1 MTHGPISIDYAVI
14 AFYGLGLLLLAVAA
28 TRRGGGAREYF
39 LASRAASWPTVG
51 LSLLASNISSTTMV
65 GLAGAA
71 YLSGISVYNY
81 EWMAGVVLV
90 MFVALMLPTLLASG
104 VYTMP
109 ELLERRYDRTTRLYF
124 AGLTLFLNLAVDAAG
139 TLYAGAFLFKLLYPG
154 VELWIIVAVL
164 ALAAGLYTAAGGMR
178 AVLYTEVMQ
187 ALILLGGSAVIA
199 VAAFGRAGGWGA
211 IVAAVPADKL
221 SLIRPLDDPTLPWL
235 GLLTGVPILGFYF
248 WCTNQF
254 MVQRVLAARSLDHG
268 RWGCLFAGLLKLPVL
283 WLMVL
288 PGTAALLFAPDL
300 GEADLVYPTLLFDL
314 IPNGFMGIVIA
325 GFLAAAMS
333 SLAATFNA
341 AATIVTMDFVRP
353 AFPDI
358 GDRALTRCGRI
369 ATVAFMIAAAA
380 WAPQVLRFPSLW
392 QYLQAVLAYAV
403 PPAVVL
409 FLAGLLWRRA
419 SSSGAHAAILV
430 GILAGAA
437 LFLLGPVSGRFE
449 IHFLY
454 AAPIILLASG
464 AAMMLGSLL
473 RPARESSP
481 LLWTR
486 AHWRSESAA
495 LASVPW
501 WQNYRYQ
508 GLGLM
513 LLTAA
518 VVFAFR

>member
-1 MTHGPISIDYAVI
+1 MHRPETIDLLVI
-14 AFYGLGLLLLAVAA
+14 AFYGIGLLLLAFAA

-39 LASRAASWPTVG
+39 LASRGAAWPTVG

-81 EWMAGVVLV
+81 EWMAAVVLV
-90 MFVALMLPTLLASG
+90 IFVALMLPALLASG

-109 ELLERRYDRTTRLYF
+109 ELLERRYDRATRLYF
-124 AGLTLFLNLAVDAAG
+124 AGLTLFLNLTVDAAG

-154 VELWIIVAVL
+154 AELWMIVAIL
-164 ALAAGLYTAAGGMR
+164 ALTAGLYTAAGGMR

-187 ALILLGGSAVIA
+187 ALILIGGSAVIA
-199 VAAFGRAGGWGA
+199 VAAFGKAGGWQA
-211 IVAAVPADKL
+211 IVAAVPAGKL
-221 SLIRPLDDPTLPWL
+221 SLIRPLDDPALPWL
-235 GLLTGVPILGFYF
+235 GLITGVPILGFYF

-254 MVQRVLAARSLDHG
+254 MVQRVLAARNLDHG

-300 GEADLVYPTLLFDL
+300 ARADLVYPTLMFDL
-314 IPNGFMGIVIA
+314 IPSGFLGIVIA

-341 AATIVTMDFVRP
+341 AATIVTIDFVRP
-353 AFPDI
+353 AFPEA
-358 GDRALTRCGRI
+358 GDRTLTRCGRI
-369 ATVAFMIAAAA
+369 ATFAFMIAAAA

-403 PPAVVL
+403 PPVVVL

-419 SSSGAHAAILV
+419 SSTGAHAAVIV
-430 GILAGAA
+430 GVVTGAA
-437 LFLLGPVSGRFE
+437 LFLLGPVGGRLQL
-449 IHFLY
+449 HFLY
-454 AAPIILLASG
+454 AAPIILLASTV
-464 AAMMLGSLL
+464 AMIVASLI
-473 RPARESSP
+473 RPARGHSP

-486 AHWRSESAA
+486 AHWARESAA
-495 LASVPW
+495 LAAVPW
-501 WQNYRYQ
+501 WQNYRIQ
-508 GLGLM
+508 GAA
-513 LLTAA
+513 LLALTGA
-518 VVFAFR
+518 VVFSFR

>member
-1 MTHGPISIDYAVI
+1 MHEPIFIDYAVI
-14 AFYGLGLLLLAVAA
+14 AFYAIGLLLLAIGA
-28 TRRGGGAREYF
+28 TRQSAGANEYF

-51 LSLLASNISSTTMV
+51 LSLLASNISSTTLV

-90 MFVALMLPTLLASG
+90 IFVVIMLPSLLASG

-109 ELLERRYDRTTRLYF
+109 ELLERRYDRPTRLYF
-124 AGLTLFLNLAVDAAG
+124 AALTLFLNFAVDAAG
-139 TLYAGAFLFKLLYPG
+139 TLYAGAFLFKLLYPDAA
-154 VELWIIVAVL
+154 LWVIVAGL

-199 VAAFGRAGGWGA
+199 VAAFNHAGGWGA
-211 IVAAVPADKL
+211 ITAAVPAEKL
-221 SLIRPLDDPTLPWL
+221 SLIRPLDDPVLPWL

-254 MVQRVLAARSLDHG
+254 MVQRVLAARNLDHG

-283 WLMVL
+283 YLMVL
-288 PGTAALLFAPDL
+288 PGTAALLIAPDL
-300 GEADLVYPTLLFDL
+300 DQADMVYPTLMFEL
-314 IPNGFMGIVIA
+314 IPTGFLGIVIA

-341 AATIVTMDFVRP
+341 AATIVTIDFVRP
-353 AFPDI
+353 AFPSI
-358 GDRALTRCGRI
+358 SDRALTRCGRI
-369 ATVAFMIAAAA
+369 ATIAFMIAAAA
-380 WAPQVLRFPSLW
+380 WAPQVLQFPSLW

-403 PPAVVL
+403 PPVVVL

-419 SSSGAHAAILV
+419 SSTGAHAAILL
-430 GILAGAA
+430 GIATGAA
-437 LFLLGPVSGRFE
+437 LFLLGPVLGR
-449 IHFLY
+449 IDLHFLY
-454 AAPIILLASG
+454 AAPIILVASLLA
-464 AAMMLGSLL
+464 MVLGSLV
-473 RPARESSP
+473 RPATGSSP

-486 AHWRSESAA
+486 GVWQAESVA
-495 LASVPW
+495 LADKPW
-501 WQNYRYQ
+501 WQNYRLQ
-508 GLGLM
+508 GAALLG
-513 LLTAA
+513 LTAA
-518 VVFAFR
+518 VVFVFR

>member
-1 MTHGPISIDYAVI
+1 MHGLVSIDYAVI
-14 AFYGLGLLLLAVAA
+14 GFYGIGLLLLAVAG
-28 TRRGGGAREYF
+28 THRGGGANEYF
-39 LASRAASWPTVG
+39 LASRAAGWPMVG

-81 EWMAGVVLV
+81 EWMAAVVLV
-90 MFVALMLPTLLASG
+90 IFVALMLPSLLASG
-104 VYTMP
+104 VFTMP
-109 ELLERRYDRTTRLYF
+109 ELLERRYDRPTRLYF
-124 AGLTLFLNLAVDAAG
+124 AGLTLFLNFAVDAAG
-139 TLYAGAFLFKLLYPG
+139 TLYAGAFLLKLLYPG
-154 VELWIIVAVL
+154 VELWIIVAAL
-164 ALAAGLYTAAGGMR
+164 ALTAGAYTVAGGMR

-199 VAAFGRAGGWGA
+199 VAAFDHAGGWSA
-211 IVAAVPADKL
+211 ITAAVPPEKL

-288 PGTAALLFAPDL
+288 PGTAALLIAPGLDR
-300 GEADLVYPTLLFDL
+300 ADLVYPTLLFDL
-314 IPNGFMGIVIA
+314 IPNGFLGVVIA

-341 AATIVTMDFVRP
+341 AATIVTIDFVRP
-353 AFPDI
+353 AFPGI
-358 GDRALTRCGRI
+358 GDRAIIRCGRI
-369 ATVAFMIAAAA
+369 ATIVFMAAAVA

-392 QYLQAVLAYAV
+392 QYLQSVLAYAV
-403 PPAVVL
+403 PPVVVL
-409 FLAGLLWRRA
+409 FLAGMLWRRA
-419 SSSGAHAAILV
+419 SSTGAHATILT
-430 GILAGAA
+430 GLATGAA
-437 LFLLGPVSGRFE
+437 LFLLGPVSGRLE

-454 AAPIILLASG
+454 AAPIILSASTAAMILAS
-464 AAMMLGSLL
+464 LI
-473 RPARESSP
+473 RPAVDSSP

-486 AHWRSESAA
+486 AHWAAESAA
-495 LASVPW
+495 LTAVPW
-501 WQNYRYQ
+501 WKNYRIQ
-508 GLGLM
+508 GVGL
-513 LLTAA
+513 LVLTGAI
-518 VVFAFR
+518 VFAFR